1 MVVMT
6 KLTKKQ
12 RNQVAEFIRLAY
24 ERELS
29 EALAALETSFQ
40 RWRAGEISAADL
52 DNLIHE
58 HHQGPSRKIWKVY
71 SSTSDWE
78 IALPGALHRGY
89 LKVEDF
95 PDEFWQALG
104 PRIEEI
110 REGLFELDT

>member
-1 MVVMT
+1 MT

-12 RNQVAEFIRLAY
+12 RKQIAEFLRLAY

-29 EALAALETSFQ
+29 EALAVLETGFQ

-52 DNLIHE
+52 DNLIHD
-58 HHQGPSRKIWKVY
+58 HHQGPSRKIWKMY

-78 IALPGALHRGY
+78 IALPGAIHRGF
-89 LKVEDF
+89 LSVEDF
-95 PDEFWQALG
+95 PEDFWVAFG

-110 REGLFELDT
+110 RNGLFEHNA

>member
-1 MVVMT
+1 MT

-12 RNQVAEFIRLAY
+12 RKQAAELLKLAH

-29 EALAALETSFQ
+29 EALAVLETSFQ

-58 HHQGPSRKIWKVY
+58 HHQGPSRKIWKMY
-71 SSTSDWE
+71 SSATDWE
-78 IALPGALHRGY
+78 IGLPGAIHRGY

-95 PDEFWQALG
+95 PEDFWAALG

-110 REGLFELDT
+110 RNGLFSNNA

>member
-1 MVVMT
+1 MT

-12 RNQVAEFIRLAY
+12 RKQAAQLLELAHD
-24 ERELS
+24 RELS
-29 EALAALETSFQ
+29 EALADVETGFQ
-40 RWRAGEISAADL
+40 RWRAGEITSFDL

-58 HHQGPSRKIWKVY
+58 HHQGPSRKIWKMY
-71 SSTSDWE
+71 SSASGWE

-95 PDEFWQALG
+95 PDEFWAALG

-110 REGLFELDT
+110 RNGLFRHNA

>member
-1 MVVMT
+1 
-6 KLTKKQ
+6 
-12 RNQVAEFIRLAY
+12 
-24 ERELS
+24 
-29 EALAALETSFQ
+29 
-40 RWRAGEISAADL
+40 
-52 DNLIHE
+52 
-58 HHQGPSRKIWKVY
+58 VY

>member
-1 MVVMT
+1 MT

-12 RNQVAEFIRLAY
+12 RKQVAELLTLAH

-29 EALAALETSFQ
+29 EALTELEASFQ
-40 RWRAGEISAADL
+40 RWRAGTISAFDL

-58 HHQGPSRKIWKVY
+58 HHQGPSRKVWKMY
-71 SSTSDWE
+71 SSASDWE

-95 PDEFWQALG
+95 PDELWEALG

-110 REGLFELDT
+110 RNGLFSRDA